1 MSKTISNTKKK
12 STGNPMR
19 RGNSWTYLI
28 YVPNIRTG
36 KTRQKWVGG
45 FATEKEAKTALEK
58 ARAEIKLGIYQEPIK
73 QTVESYLT
81 DWFFNVHKPTLK
93 PSTGRGYEVNI
104 RYHII
109 PHIGHIS
116 LDKLNRNDV
125 IKLYNKLASSGLK
138 AATVKYVHHVLAKGL
153 KDAVLSDL
161 IPKNPCES
169 VKLPKQTKYKATVL
183 SCDQISRLLAAAR
196 QSCIYLELMSAVC
209 LGLRRGEVLGL
220 QYRDFDFIKGTV
232 HIQRQIT
239 VIKSSKE
246 PPFGKTEWGVST
258 LKTPESDRVL
268 FLPQQLLA
276 AVKER
281 QRQGDLLRVGG
292 GFVCCDENG
301 ALRNPHTLY
310 TEYKKLLRKLN
321 LPDIRFHDLRHS
333 YATAMIE
340 QKIPLKTVSHMLG
353 HSNISTT
360 ADIYCDVINSH
371 QEGARVAEKVF
382 FNV

>member
-1 MSKTISNTKKK
+1 MSKTNTK
-12 STGNPMR
+12 GNPFK
-19 RGNSWTYLI
+19 RGDTWTFI
-28 YVPNIRTG
+28 IRIPDSKSG
-36 KTRQKWVGG
+36 KPKQKWVGG
-45 FATEKEAKTALEK
+45 FTTEKEAKSALEK
-58 ARAEIKLGIYQEPIK
+58 VRAEIKLGIYQEPLK

-81 DWFFNVHKPTLK
+81 DWFDNVHKPTLK
-93 PSTGRGYEVNI
+93 PSTARGYEINI
-104 RYHII
+104 RCHII
-109 PHIGHIS
+109 PYIGHIS

-125 IKLYNKLASSGLK
+125 IKLYNQLATSGLK

-153 KDAVLSDL
+153 KDAVFSDL

-169 VKLPKQTKYKATVL
+169 VKLPKQTKYKALIL
-183 SCDQISRLLAAAR
+183 SCEQISRLLAAAR
-196 QSCIYLELMSAVC
+196 QSCICLELMFAVC

-220 QYRDFDFIKGTV
+220 QYRDFDFEKGTV

-246 PPFGKTEWGVST
+246 PPYGITEWGVST

-268 FLPQQLLA
+268 FMPQQLLA

-281 QRQGDLLRVGG
+281 QRQSGKDILRMGG

-301 ALRNPHTLY
+301 VLRNPHTLY

-360 ADIYCDVINSH
+360 ADIYCDIINSH
-371 QEGARVAEKVF
+371 KEGATVAEQVF
-382 FNV
+382 FGEKC